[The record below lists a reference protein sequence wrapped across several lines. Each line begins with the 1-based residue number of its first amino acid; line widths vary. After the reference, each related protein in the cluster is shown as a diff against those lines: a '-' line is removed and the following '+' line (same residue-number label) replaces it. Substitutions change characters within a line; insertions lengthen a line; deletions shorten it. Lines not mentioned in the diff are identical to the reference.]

1 MNQVR
6 HRRGSPSE
14 SEDSSSDK
22 HPSPTPYM
30 EPPTTGTTST
40 TPLRKSFNRPVKP
53 VVPKLVGSPQ
63 SLGGGHGDSLQSLKV
78 KWTPK
83 KISDSEEE
91 EGENFPRPL
100 MKQEDTELS
109 LKIKW
114 DPSKAQLTN
123 SEDEEDQI
131 MNPSVTKQNNSPGL
145 KIRKDF
151 SKPKVA
157 ATFKKTSHLVPQ
169 QGEDSGNL
177 KINWNPSKAAVSDD
191 SEDEETPLPQRKWK
205 VKQVQDDEP
214 TADVEG
220 MAPPQRKWKVK
231 QVQDDEPTADVEGM
245 APPQRKWKVKQV
257 QDDEPTADVEG
268 MAPPQRKWKVK
279 QVQDDEP
286 TADVEGMAPP
296 QRKWKVKQ
304 VQDDEPTADVE
315 GMAPPQRKWKVK
327 QVQDD
332 EPTADVE
339 GMAPPQRKWKVKQV
353 QDDEP
358 TADVEGTAP
367 PQRKWKVKQVQDD
380 EPTAD
385 VEGTPPPQRKWNVKQ
400 VPEDNKPATED
411 EEDDTPKQATV
422 KRSGTFTKK
431 DKPSIRD
438 TRNKSDDEISSDD
451 NLKTNLS
458 QSPQPVT
465 AAGDSPLKVNWNPNR
480 NVSPTSSEEDT
491 LTRSPD
497 PQRQSRYTAYQQQS
511 SQRQLPRPGPNASQ
525 LRFGSPRGRGQ
536 IRIPSPARYAT
547 TSPLQQQRNTS
558 LEGVASRSPSPKRQ
572 AIPVNLTTPPSGTAT
587 SQITPPSRSL
597 RPPSPR
603 RTSQLPQNS
612 AKMTTPTRI
621 RSPNEP
627 FTATISPSGSPSPRG
642 ISPARRG
649 GAGVKISQPLTPP
662 QSNEKRGGPL
672 SSSGQR
678 KRTLPVL
685 PSNNSSRGISPR
697 GRGGTASRH
706 PKPPEPQGNGDS
718 DDSWLE
724 GCF

>member
-91 EGENFPRPL
+91 NFPRPL

-169 QGEDSGNL
+169 QGEDSGSL

-220 MAPPQRKWKVK
+220 TP
-231 QVQDDEPTADVEGM
+231 
-245 APPQRKWKVKQV
+245 
-257 QDDEPTADVEG
+257 
-268 MAPPQRKWKVK
+268 
-279 QVQDDEP
+279 
-286 TADVEGMAPP
+286 
-296 QRKWKVKQ
+296 
-304 VQDDEPTADVE
+304 
-315 GMAPPQRKWKVK
+315 
-327 QVQDD
+327 
-332 EPTADVE
+332 
-339 GMAPPQRKWKVKQV
+339 
-353 QDDEP
+353 
-358 TADVEGTAP
+358 P

-385 VEGTPPPQRKWNVKQ
+385 VEGTPPPQRKWKVKQVQDDEPTADVEGTAQPQRKWKVKQ
-400 VPEDNKPATED
+400 VPEDNKPVTED

-480 NVSPTSSEEDT
+480 NVSPASSEEDT

-603 RTSQLPQNS
+603 RTSQIPQNG